1 MEKKQKKIE
10 KVMHKTRLT
19 QNSKPRH
26 TSNVN
31 QKYKE
36 DREEV
41 TESLGTLFLP
51 NLGRAFPLS
60 ESLNQR

>member
-1 MEKKQKKIE
+1 
-10 KVMHKTRLT
+10 MHKTRLT
-19 QNSKPRH
+19 QNSKTRH
-26 TSNVN
+26 TSNVK